1 MPGKALDIR
10 EDPQKG
16 VCVRNLTLHQVK
28 VWIVL
33 YIALFEK
40 HFYLYR
46 FPSNCKFFDKDF
58 QYGN

>member
-28 VWIVL
+28 DWIVL
-33 YIALFEK
+33 YILLYLKTFLFVS
-40 HFYLYR
+40 L
-46 FPSNCKFFDKDF
+46 P
-58 QYGN
+58 Q

>member
-33 YIALFEK
+33 YIALFENI
-40 HFYLYR
+40 FICISL
-46 FPSNCKFFDKDF
+46 P
-58 QYGN
+58 Q